1 MSFLRL
7 FFSFHALV
15 IGAVWAVMMKVCPAE
30 RFLCRGRL
38 VARGL
43 GLRRCCVDDPQEDRV
58 AFYLTR
64 IKAAYRAAKPGGAGG
79 LGAPSGIGIDYSR
92 RMIVGHIKA
101 GGKCATPMRA
111 LLGRLATYSCR
122 SHFFVSVT
130 TGIAAFH

>member
-43 GLRRCCVDDPQEDRV
+43 GLRGCCVDHPQEDRV
-58 AFYLTR
+58 ASYLTR

-79 LGAPSGIGIDYSR
+79 
-92 RMIVGHIKA
+92 
-101 GGKCATPMRA
+101 
-111 LLGRLATYSCR
+111 
-122 SHFFVSVT
+122 
-130 TGIAAFH
+130 